1 MKLDITVLKALADDA
16 CALLKAFAN
25 PHRLMIV
32 CTLTD
37 DEQSVGA
44 LAQMLGVRETVAS
57 QHLGL
62 LRLEGRRT
70 ADRRRLTFNH
80 NKTLGGRTMPSRPS
94 LISAL
99 GAALL
104 LSACG
109 ESKPSPPVAHTAP
122 AAGRLIVQSQTV
134 ADLKPVPATLS
145 TRDMAEARARISG
158 VLVSLSVKE
167 GDMVRQGQ
175 VIGRVKDDRLAL
187 QTSAF
192 DAQVS
197 AAAAE
202 AARASADLSRTRDL
216 FSHGVYAQA
225 RLDQVE
231 AQAKAAHANLAA
243 ARAQRAASAELGA
256 QGAILAPAAGRVLVA
271 DVPAGSVVMPG
282 QTLAKITAGPM
293 VVRIELPEGQ
303 ARALKVGDVVQL
315 AAEDL
320 RGVAAQGTIT
330 QVYPSVTSGQV
341 TADVSAPGLPQDLI
355 GQRVRAQIKVG
366 SRPALIVPRR
376 YLVTRFG
383 VDYARLVRVD
393 NTVSETPVQTTAGP
407 TAEMVEVLSGLR
419 AGDVLTPAGKAP

>member
-1 MKLDITVLKALADDA
+1 MT
-16 CALLKAFAN
+16 
-25 PHRLMIV
+25 
-32 CTLTD
+32 
-37 DEQSVGA
+37 
-44 LAQMLGVRETVAS
+44 
-57 QHLGL
+57 
-62 LRLEGRRT
+62 
-70 ADRRRLTFNH
+70 
-80 NKTLGGRTMPSRPS
+80 SRPY

-99 GAALL
+99 GAALML
-104 LSACG
+104 GACG
-109 ESKPSPPVAHTAP
+109 ESKPSAPIALTAP
-122 AAGRLIVQSQTV
+122 AAGRLTVQSQTV
-134 ADLKPVPATLS
+134 ADLKPVPATLT

-158 VLVSLSVKE
+158 VLISLAVKE

-187 QTSAF
+187 QTGAF

-202 AARASADLSRTRDL
+202 AARAQADLGRTRDL

-231 AQAKAAHANLAA
+231 AQAKSANAALAA
-243 ARAQRAASAELGA
+243 ARAQRGASAELGA

-271 DVPAGSVVMPG
+271 DVPVGSVVMPG

-330 QVYPSVTSGQV
+330 QVYPSVTGGQV

-366 SRPALIVPRR
+366 SRSALVVPRR
-376 YLVTRFG
+376 YIVTRFG
-383 VDYARLVRVD
+383 IDYARLVRSD

-407 TAEMVEVLSGLR
+407 IADMVEVLSGLR
-419 AGDVLTPAGKAP
+419 AGDVLSPAGSGR